1 MSLEVAAVCCLA
13 DMAAEKL
20 ACLAAKTFGHSEQ
33 KRVEAEAE
41 ADRLVAIRRHNS
53 GEACFH

>member
-1 MSLEVAAVCCLA
+1 MSLEVADVCCPV

-20 ACLAAKTFGHSEQ
+20 ACLVAQTFGRPEQ
-33 KRVEAEAE
+33 KRVEAE
-41 ADRLVAIRRHNS
+41 ADRLVAIRRYNS